1 MKTKK
6 LITILV
12 LIMTLIIAVGT
23 YNIALSDFRL
33 SDGNYSYLA
42 DLTWYRSAPG
52 LEKGF
57 EQASL
62 ENKPIAIYFWAVWC
76 QYCAGFQANTLAN
89 PPIKKMLE
97 TDFVLVAMDLDVDRD
112 VSSKYG
118 VSYPPYVLF
127 LDSKGNVID
136 RVAGAVDAGTFL
148 PVVTRVRDQVRS
160 K

>member
-6 LITILV
+6 LTTIFV
-12 LIMTLIIAVGT
+12 LILILAIAVGT
-23 YNIALSDFRL
+23 YNISLSDFRL
-33 SDGNYSYLA
+33 SDSNYSYLA
-42 DLTWYRSAPG
+42 GLTWYRSEPG

-62 ENKPIAIYFWAVWC
+62 ENKPIAIYFWAIWC
-76 QYCAGFQANTLAN
+76 QYCAGFQTNTLAN

-97 TDFVLVAMDLDVDRD
+97 DDFVLVAMDLDVDRD
-112 VSSKYG
+112 VSSRYG

-136 RVAGAVDAGTFL
+136 RISGAVDAGTFL
-148 PVVTRVRDQVRS
+148 PKATRIRDQVRG

>member
-12 LIMTLIIAVGT
+12 LIMTLVIAVGT

-42 DLTWYRSAPG
+42 GLTWYRSAPG

-62 ENKPIAIYFWAVWC
+62 ENKPIAVYFWAVWC

-148 PVVTRVRDQVRS
+148 PIATRVRDQVRS